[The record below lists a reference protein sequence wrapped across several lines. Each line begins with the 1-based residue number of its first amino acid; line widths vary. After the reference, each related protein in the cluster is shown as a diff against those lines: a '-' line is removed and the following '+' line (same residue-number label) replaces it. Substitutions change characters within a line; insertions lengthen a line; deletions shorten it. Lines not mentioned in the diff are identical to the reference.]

1 MCAFHKTSVISSDTP
16 FWGLKGHS
24 SGDKP
29 TQGWYR
35 S

>member
-1 MCAFHKTSVISSDTP
+1 MCAFHKTSVISSATP

-29 TQGWYR
+29 T
-35 S
+35 